1 MAKVAFIGLGTMG
14 SGMASNLL
22 TAGHEV
28 TVFNR
33 TPERAD
39 RLAGQGAA
47 VVSSLSEAVKDA
59 EFVMYCLSDDTAVED
74 VALGAD
80 GVMVNAD
87 PAAIVIDLST
97 ISPAMSA
104 REHAAAEERGLR
116 FLDAPVFGSKT
127 EAQTGGLWV
136 VVGGRRDDYEAA
148 MPVLEPISETTHYM
162 GPATSGCK
170 MKLVGN
176 LCVAAQMQSLGDAL
190 TLAAKSG
197 LDPSDVVDVLDVTD
211 FKTPIYSGVGRNV
224 IRGDYSKSF
233 ALELLLKDLWL
244 IEDFSH
250 IVGVDL
256 PVLDTTMRLA
266 QFGVNRGM
274 GDLNASSIIKIIS
287 ASAGVDLTRGRP
299 ETE

>member
-14 SGMASNLL
+14 SGMSGNLL
-22 TAGHEV
+22 AAGHEV

-39 RLAGQGAA
+39 RLADQGAA
-47 VVSSLSEAVKDA
+47 VESNLAEAVKGA
-59 EFVMYCLSDDTAVED
+59 GFVMYCLSDDAAVAE
-74 VALGAD
+74 VALGPD
-80 GVMVNAD
+80 GVMANAD
-87 PAAIVIDLST
+87 PTAIVIDLST

-104 REHAAAEERGLR
+104 REHAAAQERGIR
-116 FLDAPVFGSKT
+116 FLDAPVFGSKA
-127 EAQTGGLWV
+127 ESESGGLWV
-136 VVGGRRDDYEAA
+136 VVGGRREDYEAA
-148 MPVLEPISETTHYM
+148 MPVLEAISQTTHYM

-211 FKTPIYSGVGRNV
+211 FRTPIYSGVGRDV
-224 IRGDYSKSF
+224 IRGDYSRSF
-233 ALELLLKDLWL
+233 ALDLLLKDLWL

-250 IVGVDL
+250 SVGVDL

-274 GDLNASSIIKIIS
+274 GDLNASSIIKVIS
-287 ASAGVDLTRGRP
+287 ASAGVDLTRGQP
-299 ETE
+299 DAE

>member
-104 REHAAAEERGLR
+104 REHAAAEERGIR

-211 FKTPIYSGVGRNV
+211 F
-224 IRGDYSKSF
+224 
-233 ALELLLKDLWL
+233 
-244 IEDFSH
+244 
-250 IVGVDL
+250 
-256 PVLDTTMRLA
+256 
-266 QFGVNRGM
+266 
-274 GDLNASSIIKIIS
+274 
-287 ASAGVDLTRGRP
+287 
-299 ETE
+299 